1 MARACGLRALQAA
14 KMGGGSER
22 TGIMDRDKGS
32 FGFIRQ
38 DGWEEDMFVMP
49 AACTAF
55 GGVLPPLK
63 SPVKYF
69 VVTDPKTGRPR
80 AEDVKPATN
89 GVSLRA
95 GTMNRGRG
103 RFGFIRQ
110 DIGGEDMFVMPASCS
125 AFGGCLPPAGTR
137 VVYSVVPDEKTGL
150 PRAEEVR
157 PEVPTVAS
165 PLVQCAGGGF
175 AVHSLQNTT
184 LPALPALAAPAQA
197 VPHAAAGDRRYG
209 SFERDRGNY
218 GFIRQDSGEDDM
230 FCMPAAFGG
239 AFPPAG
245 TRVMYEV
252 VTDPKTGRPR
262 AEMVRTLAPERTAWR
277 SRAPSQDVGAS
288 LGKHEPQRIGPR
300 FPRSHSAN
308 GVYSGT
314 MDRGKSN
321 YGFIKQDS
329 SDEDMFVL
337 PLQCKAFGDCLPPLG
352 TRVVY
357 TVAPDPKTGRPSAQN
372 VLPEAHA
379 EIEHTST
386 PDSTSGRPVQRL
398 SGAMDRDKG
407 SFGFIKQ
414 DSSEEDMFVLPTSCV
429 VFGGRF
435 PATGTRVT
443 YRVMQDSK
451 TGRPRAEEV
460 EPEDDLLS
468 VMLAATG
475 TNTEASTEDDLALAA
490 NSDDNME
497 NVEYEQED
505 TTAEEAPK
513 APDDLE
519 AIFQDGFLEA
529 DEADEAFEEEDE
541 ELYEAMQN
549 GSEETGL
556 VRDRSEY
563 AGTIDRLKGS
573 YGFIRQDGGGPDM
586 FAMPNSCV
594 VFGGT
599 LPAIGTR
606 VVYCVVTDP
615 KTGRPRA
622 EDVRP
627 EAAAIPAAAALDMS
641 ERTGLMDRIKNG
653 YGFIKQDSGEED
665 MFVMPGCCL
674 AFGGAFPAPGTRV
687 LYDVVTDPRTGR
699 PRAGTVRP
707 APGGYGPATTRTARA
722 GGGMSTGG
730 TAAGPRIRPGPY
742 S

>member
-1 MARACGLRALQAA
+1 LARACGPRALQPA
-14 KMGGGSER
+14 KMGDSGEQ

-38 DGWEEDMFVMP
+38 DGRGEDMFVMP
-49 AACTAF
+49 AACVAF

-63 SPVKYF
+63 SRVKYL

-80 AEDVKPATN
+80 AEDVKPVTN
-89 GVSLRA
+89 GVPLRA

-110 DIGGEDMFVMPASCS
+110 DTDSEDMFVMPASCS

-150 PRAEEVR
+150 PRAEDVR
-157 PEVPTVAS
+157 PEVSTVAS
-165 PLVQCAGGGF
+165 PLVHSAGSCF
-175 AVHSLQNTT
+175 AARSLQNAP

-197 VPHAAAGDRRYG
+197 VPLVVARNRRYG
-209 SFERDRGNY
+209 TFERDRGSY
-218 GFIRQDSGEDDM
+218 GFIQQDSGEDDM

-239 AFPPAG
+239 IFPPAG

-252 VTDPKTGRPR
+252 VIDPKTGRPR
-262 AEMVRTLAPERTAWR
+262 AEMMQTVAPARTAWR
-277 SRAPSQDVGAS
+277 SRAPSPDVGAR
-288 LGKHEPQRIGPR
+288 LGISEPQRIGPR
-300 FPRSHSAN
+300 THSAN
-308 GVYSGT
+308 VLYSGT
-314 MDRGKSN
+314 MDRGRSN

-337 PLQCKAFGDCLPPLG
+337 PLQCQAFGDCLPPLG
-352 TRVVY
+352 TCVVY

-372 VLPEAHA
+372 VMPEALA
-379 EIEHTST
+379 AQENAST
-386 PDSTSGRPVQRL
+386 PDSTAARPAQRL
-398 SGAMDRDKG
+398 AGTMDRDKG

-414 DSSEEDMFVLPTSCV
+414 DSSEEDMFVLPTSCAA
-429 VFGGRF
+429 FGGRF
-435 PATGTRVT
+435 PPTGTRVV
-443 YRVMQDSK
+443 YGVVQDSK

-468 VMLAATG
+468 VMLAVTG
-475 TNTEASTEDDLALAA
+475 TNTEASTEDSPALLVK
-490 NSDDNME
+490 SDDNMDDME
-497 NVEYEQED
+497 HEQED
-505 TTAEEAPK
+505 TTAEEALEV
-513 APDDLE
+513 PDDLE
-519 AIFQDGFLEA
+519 AAVDGFLEA
-529 DEADEAFEEEDE
+529 TEAAEAAEEEDE
-541 ELYEAMQN
+541 EIYEAMEN
-549 GSEETGL
+549 GSQETGL
-556 VRDRSEY
+556 DRDSTEY
-563 AGTIDRLKGS
+563 VGTIDRLKGS
-573 YGFIRQDGGGPDM
+573 YGFIRQDEGGPDM
-586 FAMPNSCV
+586 FVMPNSCV
-594 VFGGT
+594 VFGGA

-627 EAAAIPAAAALDMS
+627 EAAAIPTESLPATALDLG

-665 MFVMPGCCL
+665 MFVMPGCCS
-674 AFGGAFPAPGTRV
+674 AFGGAFPTPGTGV
-687 LYDVVTDPRTGR
+687 VYDVVTDPRTGR

-707 APGGYGPATTRTARA
+707 APGVYGPTTTRTAR
-722 GGGMSTGG
+722 TG
-730 TAAGPRIRPGPY
+730 AGPRIRPGPY
-742 S
+742 T